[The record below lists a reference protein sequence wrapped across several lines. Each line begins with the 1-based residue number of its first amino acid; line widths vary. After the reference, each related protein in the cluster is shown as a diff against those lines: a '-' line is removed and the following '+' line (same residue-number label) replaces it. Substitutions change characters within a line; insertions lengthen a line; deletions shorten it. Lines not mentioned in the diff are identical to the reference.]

1 MRELELSGK
10 LLEHACRAL
19 EREMREFTLGVSM
32 RTLQE
37 GGSAMDEDRI
47 KDLQDNRPK
56 TSVWSEPEPWQKFA
70 GDLQMIQREV
80 QGWVGVDPVVLARV
94 KEEARLFSTGTRLAD
109 QFREQLQEARVTP
122 PTLEDLAQQANV
134 LRNFTEMWTIYQVA
148 WEQRHKGES
157 WHPEIEEGPTLRS
170 LRAGDRV
177 VRDLYKVVQQDLD
190 TIMGGQLLIVVP
202 FMSGLYAAGFDLPTP
217 YIISPRW
224 GHRLVWTWLG
234 YAHEVGH
241 HVYRNVKGLS
251 DELKV
256 NVVMELWSQ
265 GEDYTVQR
273 IWLHWVEEIFADL
286 FGLLQIG
293 PAFAQTQQ
301 LMLPYLPL
309 PAAPRKV
316 SNRLLVVAD
325 ETHPIPYLR
334 VFLAIRAL
342 EELGIPEAD
351 TKPLRDKWEKFFHE
365 DGGVDVKKSKIS
377 ARVRGSHVE
386 IPVKEMIDVAEIVLD
401 VILNTDLDALA
412 RKPLDSSHMELH
424 EEPQPRKLADPD
436 LFHEPLDERRKKVEA
451 ARQAISGVSS
461 GGFDMRHLLAATQKS
476 LEELSAQTGGEPSGE
491 DIDDLNTRVINAIME
506 AYQESALPAV

>member
-1 MRELELSGK
+1 MTDLGLAGK

-19 EREMREFTLGVSM
+19 EREMREFTLGVSL
-32 RTLQE
+32 RTFQE

-70 GDLQMIQREV
+70 GDLQMIQREA
-80 QGWVGVDPVVLARV
+80 QEWGGVDPVVLARV
-94 KEEARLFSTGTRLAD
+94 KEEARLLNTGTRLAY
-109 QFREQLQEARVTP
+109 QFREQLPEARVTP
-122 PTLEDLAQQANV
+122 PTLEDLAQQADV

-224 GHRLVWTWLG
+224 GHNQVWTWLG

-293 PAFAQTQQ
+293 LAFAQAQQ
-301 LMLPYLPL
+301 CMLPYLPL
-309 PAAPRKV
+309 RVVRRIKKEGLDAREG
-316 SNRLLVVAD
+316 LLRAAD

-334 VFLAIRAL
+334 ALLAIQAL
-342 EELGIPEAD
+342 RKLGLDTDTELLE
-351 TKPLRDKWEKFFHE
+351 KKWKMSFQE
-365 DGGVDVKKSKIS
+365 DGGVDTSKVF
-377 ARVRGSHVE
+377 ARVRGRDVE
-386 IPVKEMIDVAEIVLD
+386 LPADHMEKVGNTVLD
-401 VILNTDLDALA
+401 VILNTRLYALA
-412 RKPLDSSHMELH
+412 K
-424 EEPQPRKLADPD
+424 RKLADPD
-436 LFHEPLDERRKKVEA
+436 VFHEPLDERKKGIEEARK
-451 ARQAISGVSS
+451 AITNGVPSGD
-461 GGFDMRHLLAATQKS
+461 FEMRHLLAATQKS
-476 LEELSAQTGGEPSGE
+476 LEELWQQTEGKPSDE
-491 DIDDLNTRVINAIME
+491 DIDDLNTRIINIME
-506 AYQESALPAV
+506 AYQEPALPEL

>member
-1 MRELELSGK
+1 
-10 LLEHACRAL
+10 
-19 EREMREFTLGVSM
+19 
-32 RTLQE
+32 
-37 GGSAMDEDRI
+37 
-47 KDLQDNRPK
+47 
-56 TSVWSEPEPWQKFA
+56 
-70 GDLQMIQREV
+70 
-80 QGWVGVDPVVLARV
+80 
-94 KEEARLFSTGTRLAD
+94 LAD
-109 QFREQLQEARVTP
+109 QAKL
-122 PTLEDLAQQANV
+122 
-134 LRNFTEMWTIYQVA
+134 LRDFTEMWTIYRVA
-148 WEQRHKGES
+148 WEQRHKEES
-157 WHPEIEEGPTLRS
+157 WDPEIEEGLILRS
-170 LRAGDRV
+170 VRAGDRV
-177 VRDLYKVVQQDLD
+177 VRNLYEVVQQQELDLR
-190 TIMGGQLLIVVP
+190 MPHQLLIVVP
-202 FMSGLYAAGFDLPTP
+202 FMSRLYAAGSKAPTP
-217 YIISPRW
+217 YIVSPYW
-224 GHRLVWTWLG
+224 GHRQVWTWLA

-241 HVYRNVKGLS
+241 HVYRNVRSLRE
-251 DELKV
+251 ELEIHLAL
-256 NVVMELWSQ
+256 ELWSR
-265 GEDYTVQR
+265 GEGYDIQY
-273 IWLHWVEEIFADL
+273 IWFHWLEEIFADL

-309 PAAPRKV
+309 PVAPRKV

-491 DIDDLNTRVINAIME
+491 DIDDLNTRVINTIME